1 MTLGEAKAFVKLV
14 EAQFAAGDVDT
25 IVAGYTQD
33 VVVHF
38 GDFPEMRGPAEVEKF
53 LRARFARQRNY
64 RLTKDL
70 RSMSDHVISNYW
82 EGTWERRRDRQE
94 NARPG
99 LGVLDYARRQ
109 DLDVGSRLQRLGGW
123 RRARHPDH
131 LSAIGGIPSG
141 YGTFDLP
148 YPTPGAREGTAGLFR
163 G

>member
-1 MTLGEAKAFVKLV
+1 MVSQQAADVVPVETGMTLGEAKAFVKLV

-70 RSMSDHVISNYW
+70 RSMSDNVISNYW
-82 EGTWERRRDRQE
+82 EGTWEDAETGKRMRGR
-94 NARPG
+94 
-99 LGVLDYARRQ
+99 
-109 DLDVGSRLQRLGGW
+109 GSESW
-123 RRARHPDH
+123 
-131 LSAIGGIPSG
+131 
-141 YGTFDLP
+141 TM
-148 YPTPGAREGTAGLFR
+148 REGKISMWEAAFNVWEDGGEPVTPIT
-163 G
+163 